1 MAVWLCRFCGGY
13 LRGIHP
19 RRLVSPPLE
28 VFLAAYLHHT
38 AGVGGEANTGRFDS
52 RTHNGTIEV
61 MSVAITNETGTKM
74 IDCREAARRYGC
86 TMRYIR
92 RLAADGRLSYEVVGG
107 SYLFSAA
114 EIEQIKRDAAAATGR
129 ERKRAEGFQ
138 PG

>member
-1 MAVWLCRFCGGY
+1 MPILRAIPAGNSSPTTGVPAIRGFPCR
-13 LRGIHP
+13 L
-19 RRLVSPPLE
+19 SPPYGE
-28 VFLAAYLHHT
+28 
-38 AGVGGEANTGRFDS
+38 VGGGANTGRFDL
-52 RTHNGTIEV
+52 RTRIGTIEV
-61 MSVAITNETGTKM
+61 MNVAVTNESGTKM